1 MYTNVP
7 IYKIGDKVLY
17 FKNKIGTIINLGAD
31 EDFYTLYQIK
41 TDDTISYVYD
51 YDIISF
57 KEYRASKINNIL
69 NGI

>member
-41 TDDTISYVYD
+41 TDDSISYAYD
-51 YDIISF
+51 NDIVSY
-57 KEYRASKINNIL
+57 KQYRYEKINNIL
-69 NGI
+69 NGV

>member
-51 YDIISF
+51 YDIIS
-57 KEYRASKINNIL
+57 
-69 NGI
+69 